1 MQHQPQHG
9 PAAAPA
15 PLQTRQRQAAL
26 LRFKRIQAADTQILP
41 AGLALKAVRR
51 VEREKGFYRPQRR
64 QFLIAIAL
72 LPVKLR
78 PLRLLAAP

>member
-1 MQHQPQHG
+1 MSGARSATAVWRRSRLSGCQAGEKRAGRRGILTQGDITMQHQPQHG

-41 AGLALKAVRR
+41 ADLA
-51 VEREKGFYRPQRR
+51 
-64 QFLIAIAL
+64 
-72 LPVKLR
+72 
-78 PLRLLAAP
+78 

>member
-15 PLQTRQRQAAL
+15 PLQTRQRRAAL

-41 AGLALKAVRR
+41 AGLA
-51 VEREKGFYRPQRR
+51 
-64 QFLIAIAL
+64 
-72 LPVKLR
+72 
-78 PLRLLAAP
+78 

>member
-15 PLQTRQRQAAL
+15 PLQTRQRRAL

-41 AGLALKAVRR
+41 ADWRKAVRR
-51 VEREKGFYRPQRR
+51 VERGKGFTAPSV
-64 QFLIAIAL
+64 ASSSS
-72 LPVKLR
+72 
-78 PLRLLAAP
+78 PLRCCQ

>member
-9 PAAAPA
+9 PAAPA

-41 AGLALKAVRR
+41 AGWRKSGSPRR
-51 VEREKGFYRPQRR
+51 ARKGFYRPQRR

>member
-15 PLQTRQRQAAL
+15 PLQTRQRRRPAAVQTHSG
-26 LRFKRIQAADTQILP
+26 RRYADP
-41 AGLALKAVRR
+41 AGRPRRKAVRR
-51 VEREKGFYRPQRR
+51 VERGKGFYRPQRR

-78 PLRLLAAP
+78 PLPAWLAAP

>member
-1 MQHQPQHG
+1 M
-9 PAAAPA
+9 
-15 PLQTRQRQAAL
+15 R
-26 LRFKRIQAADTQILP
+26 RFCRPVWRK
-41 AGLALKAVRR
+41 KAVGR
-51 VEREKGFYRPQRR
+51 VERGERFYRPQRR